1 MRSEKN
7 ERQVTFH
14 PTNGRSRSSAAQ
26 SFDNEFRQHRDELE
40 QKIGRIAR
48 ELEEMRHVHA
58 TEKCEGEVTGD
69 DYAGGQRPA
78 LPARIP
84 VHYSRNGRSKR
95 HISSTAINKEARD
108 KPASTGAK
116 NSKRDFVTRDGCR
129 RHQQVPYDQGGDSQL
144 GCAEHSGEDYSV
156 ESDKTSVEDDDI
168 LDGSRQARGGHPRRT
183 MHSQR
188 YSRRTSHRRRFD
200 NKGS

>member
-40 QKIGRIAR
+40 QEIGRIAR

-69 DYAGGQRPA
+69 DYAGEQRPA

-116 NSKRDFVTRDGCR
+116 NSKRNGCR

-144 GCAEHSGEDYSV
+144 GCAEHSSEDYSV
-156 ESDKTSVEDDDI
+156 ESDKTSVKDDDI

-188 YSRRTSHRRRFD
+188 YRRRTSHRRRFD